1 MAKRFGRYFAMD
13 REGLLYPQGVV
24 EFGKGLS
31 PEEVLRSQT
40 PGGQLGLIF
49 IDTLDQTAPRPDNL
63 GVLKLRAPYLEGT
76 IVMQGHVVL
85 APNGT
90 GTTVRALSPPTTD
103 QSNVPARTPIHLSG
117 MHVNGVLY
125 ASGTITVAG
134 RTKLYGA
141 VVAGETIV
149 PTDSGSSLEVWYD
162 HDLGEG
168 LFRGLPV
175 VYRAPGT
182 WMARD

>member
-1 MAKRFGRYFAMD
+1 
-13 REGLLYPQGVV
+13 
-24 EFGKGLS
+24 
-31 PEEVLRSQT
+31 
-40 PGGQLGLIF
+40 
-49 IDTLDQTAPRPDNL
+49 
-63 GVLKLRAPYLEGT
+63 
-76 IVMQGHVVL
+76 
-85 APNGT
+85 
-90 GTTVRALSPPTTD
+90 
-103 QSNVPARTPIHLSG
+103 

-149 PTDSGSSLEVWYD
+149 PSDSGSSLEVWYD